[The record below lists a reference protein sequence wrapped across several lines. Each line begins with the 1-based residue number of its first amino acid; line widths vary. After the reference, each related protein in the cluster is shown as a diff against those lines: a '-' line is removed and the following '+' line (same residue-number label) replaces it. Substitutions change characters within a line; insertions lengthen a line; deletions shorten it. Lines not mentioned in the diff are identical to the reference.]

1 MLNDIKCE
9 TSEDIYQQQEDYMNK
24 QFFSIIFFS
33 LFLISCIPP
42 LEKSENSKILAKAD
56 IIHNNVLTLDSH
68 TDTPMRLFDSDF
80 DISKKNNPGKTN
92 SKIDFPRMKE
102 GGQDAS
108 FFAVFIG
115 QGDRTK
121 DANNEAKEKALSI
134 FEAIHKNIAKNSN
147 VAEIAL
153 TPADAYR
160 LKKEG
165 KRAIYIGMENGYPVG
180 TNIKNIEEFYDLGA
194 RYITL
199 CHSSNNDICDSST
212 DSTEHNGLSEFGK
225 QVVSKMNDLGMIID
239 ISHVSDKSFYDVM
252 ELSKAPVIAS
262 HSSARAICDNP
273 RNINDDMLK
282 KLAENGGVI
291 QLCILSDYVKVI
303 EQDSSRINAAQ
314 PIIDKYN
321 ILKKL
326 SYEEQQK
333 VFRDWDALNE
343 TNPPKLATVSDAVD
357 HIDHIVEVAGIDH
370 VGIGTDFDGGGELED
385 CYDVSQI
392 KNITIELIKRGYTE
406 NEIEKI
412 WSGNFMRVFN
422 QVQQTAEN

>member
-1 MLNDIKCE
+1 
-9 TSEDIYQQQEDYMNK
+9 MNK
-24 QFFSIIFFS
+24 TFFSIIFFTV
-33 LFLISCIPP
+33 LFISCIPP
-42 LEKSENSKILAKAD
+42 QENTVNNKLLTRAD

-80 DISKKNNPGKTN
+80 DISKKNSSGKTN

-102 GGQDAS
+102 GGQDAA

-121 DANNEAKEKALSI
+121 DANSEAKEKALSI

-165 KRAIYIGMENGYPVG
+165 KQAIYIGMENGYPLG

-212 DSTEHNGLSEFGK
+212 DSTEHNGLSEFGR

-252 ELSKAPVIAS
+252 ELSKAPIIAS
-262 HSSARAICDNP
+262 HSCARAICDNP
-273 RNINDDMLK
+273 RNIDDDMLK
-282 KLAENGGVI
+282 ILAENGGVI
-291 QLCILSDYVKVI
+291 QMCILSDYVKVI

-321 ILKKL
+321 ILKEL

-333 VFRDWDALNE
+333 IFRDWDALNE

-357 HIDHIVEVAGIDH
+357 HIDHIVDVAGIDH

-385 CYDVSQI
+385 CYDVSHI
-392 KNITIELIKRGYTE
+392 KNITIELVKRGYTE

-422 QVQQTAEN
+422 QVQLTAENLESL

>member
-1 MLNDIKCE
+1 ML
-9 TSEDIYQQQEDYMNK
+9 TR
-24 QFFSIIFFS
+24 
-33 LFLISCIPP
+33 
-42 LEKSENSKILAKAD
+42 AD

-68 TDTPMRLFDSDF
+68 TDTPMRLLDSDF
-80 DISKKNNPGKTN
+80 DIGKKNNAGKSN

-102 GGQDAS
+102 GGQDAA

-165 KRAIYIGMENGYPVG
+165 KRAIYIGMENVYPVG
-180 TNIKNIEEFYDLGA
+180 TNIKNIEEFYGLGA

-212 DSTEHNGLSEFGK
+212 DSTEHNGLSEFGR
-225 QVVSKMNDLGMIID
+225 QVVSKMNDIGMIID
-239 ISHVSDKSFYDVM
+239 ISHVSDKSFYDVI
-252 ELSKAPVIAS
+252 ELSKAPVTAS
-262 HSSARAICDNP
+262 HSCARAICDNP

-282 KLAENGGVI
+282 KLAENRGVI

-321 ILKKL
+321 ILKEL

-333 VFRDWDALNE
+333 IFHNWDALNE

-357 HIDHIVEVAGIDH
+357 HIDHIVEIAGIDH

-392 KNITIELIKRGYTE
+392 KNITVELVKRGYTE

-422 QVQQTAEN
+422 QVQQLAIK